1 MKRAEVE
8 SGGSREGQDDPVRCG
23 RHGLG
28 VGEAR
33 RRGRGGTADERPPG
47 RIRKGSP
54 DQPAGRSPRRADLGS
69 RKRPARASRP
79 RGIVRSAYRGG
90 EGRLASGG
98 MAQGD
103 EREHA
108 PEADRG
114 SVYAGSGMARRIRGR
129 YCATVT
135 SRLSRAAGGPA
146 SRHGVRVGFG
156 TGDPARCLPHR
167 VFVTAIDPAGHGIE
181 QTVVCGRQP
190 VLDAGDHRKSERNEP
205 EEADPKPIG
214 SATAEQVPGWTVIH
228 HTRAGVRQRDTWAA

>member
-33 RRGRGGTADERPPG
+33 RRGRGGTTDERPPG

-54 DQPAGRSPRRADLGS
+54 DQPAGRSPRRADPGS
-69 RKRPARASRP
+69 RKRPARASRS

-90 EGRLASGG
+90 VGSHPAAWLRAMSASTLPKPTEDPDTPDQVWPGG
-98 MAQGD
+98 
-103 EREHA
+103 
-108 PEADRG
+108 
-114 SVYAGSGMARRIRGR
+114 

-146 SRHGVRVGFG
+146 SRHGDRVGFG